1 MRRLI
6 FIVIKIPFDE
16 EFLDLV
22 VSREKLQAV
31 LEPKIN
37 IRRECLSEKDIV
49 IESLQKPIGSP
60 RLKDLAVNKNKVVII
75 TSDHTRPV
83 PSKITLPLIIEEI
96 RKANEQADIT
106 VLVGTGLH
114 RKPTAKELV
123 EKFGVSIVEREKI
136 VVHEAKDRNSLTYCG
151 DLPSGCPLW
160 LNTLA
165 LEADLLVAEGFI
177 EPHFFAG
184 FSGGR
189 KSILP
194 GISGEDTIKFNHS
207 ALLIDHEASRAG
219 CLEHN
224 LINQDMLMAARK
236 SKLVFILNVVLHE
249 KRIIASYAGDAQLAH
264 TEGCNFVK
272 KHFAVKAEPADIVI
286 TSNGG
291 YPLDQNLYQAVKG
304 ITTGEKTC
312 KDGGV
317 IIIAAGCRDGIGG
330 KKFFDIL
337 ASENSPAKVLNN
349 ILAKSPRQTE
359 LDQWQAQI
367 LARVL
372 VKHKVI
378 VVTKGIEKEML
389 EKMHLQWAP
398 TLNYAVLLAEKL
410 MGENSKIT
418 VVPDG
423 IETIIE

>member
-1 MRRLI
+1 MV
-6 FIVIKIPFDE
+6 FIIKVPFDKG
-16 EFLDLV
+16 FLDLLV
-22 VSREKLQAV
+22 PEEKLQAV
-31 LEPKIN
+31 LEPKI
-37 IRRECLSEKDIV
+37 DIEV
-49 IESLQKPIGSP
+49 ESLPEKEIVLKSLQNPINSP
-60 RLKDLAVNKNKVVII
+60 RLKDLAVNKNKIVII

-83 PSKITLPLIIEEI
+83 PSKITLPFIIEEI
-96 RKANEQADIT
+96 RKGNEQADIT
-106 VLVGTGLH
+106 ILVATGLH
-114 RKPTAKELV
+114 RKPTTEELV
-123 EKFGVSIVEREKI
+123 EKFGISIIKRERI
-136 VVHEAKDRNSLTYCG
+136 VIHQAKDLSSLTYCG
-151 DLPSGCPLW
+151 KLPSGCPLW

-165 LEADLLVAEGFI
+165 IEADLLVAEGFI

-194 GISGEDTIKFNHS
+194 GIAGEETIKYNHS
-207 ALLIDHEASRAG
+207 AFLIDHEASRTG
-219 CLEHN
+219 CLENN
-224 LINQDMLMAARK
+224 LINQDMIMAASK
-236 SKLVFILNVVLHE
+236 SKLAFILNVVLHR
-249 KRIIASYAGDAQLAH
+249 KRIIASYAGDAQSAH
-264 TEGCNFVK
+264 AEGCYFVN

-304 ITTGEKTC
+304 ITTGEKIC

-330 KKFFDIL
+330 NKFFDIL
-337 ASENSPAKVLNN
+337 VSGKNPGEVLND
-349 ILAKSPRQTE
+349 ILAKLPLQTE

-378 VVTKGIEKEML
+378 VVTESIEKEVL
-389 EKMHLQWAP
+389 EKMHLLWAP

-410 MGENSKIT
+410 VGKNSKIT
-418 VVPDG
+418 IVPDG
-423 IETIIE
+423 IGTIVTSDN